1 MLSHFSWVGLWDPY
15 RLQPARLLCP
25 WDSLSMGFYLGGLS
39 CPAPWFH
46 PDTGIDSM
54 SAALL
59 VDSLPL
65 SYQGSPKEYWSRLP
79 VPTPGDLPGSGIEQA
94 SLVSPAL
101 AGRFFTT
108 VPPGKPLIIFKCYL
122 LSIVDA
128 KLILIILP
136 IFLLFHHLIF
146 IIYMRIL
153 TFSRDYFVLLH
164 LIFRPVFM
172 CFKLHLQT
180 L

>member
-1 MLSHFSWVGLWDPY
+1 
-15 RLQPARLLCP
+15 
-25 WDSLSMGFYLGGLS
+25 MGFSSQEYSSGLS
-39 CPAPWFH
+39 CPAPRYH
-46 PDTGIDSM
+46 LDTGIESM
-54 SAALL
+54 SAALQ

-65 SYQGSPKEYWSRLP
+65 SHQGSPKEYWSRLP
-79 VPTPGDLPGSGIEQA
+79 VPTPGDLPGSGIEQV

-108 VPPGKPLIIFKCYL
+108 VPPGKPLITFKCYL
-122 LSIVDA
+122 LSIIDA

-136 IFLLFHHLIF
+136 LFLLFHHLIF
-146 IIYMRIL
+146 IIYMSIL
-153 TFSRDYFVLLH
+153 IFSRDYFVLLH
-164 LIFRPVFM
+164 IILRPAFM